1 MSMSELMSMAD
12 LSLWPQLALVV
23 FLGVFVLVMRR
34 LWKSPASE
42 INHGASLPFDEG
54 EITST
59 TSAGSNR

>member
-1 MSMSELMSMAD
+1 
-12 LSLWPQLALVV
+12 VV